1 MYIYIYICIY
11 ICVCK
16 RTCYTILF
24 GTLPTILYPSPSLV
38 APSHCSLAKRESI
51 LSQVQAI
58 HIRTHTHVHTHT
70 HVCTYICICI
80 CIYIYIYGQDL
91 RAACQARV
99 DPLAGA
105 YIYIFIYIYIYIY
118 ICVCVY
124 IHMCVHTDLPHNPL
138 RYPAHY
144 TLPFSLPRLGLYKI
158 LFPFNFFFGESI
170 ILLSPSP
177 HLQSLHYCNTIAL
190 LMCNIR
196 PPPRT
201 PICIPYTI

>member
-1 MYIYIYICIY
+1 VCANGPATQFSSVPCPLYSTLLPPSSLPLTARSPSANRSSHRCKPYTYVHIHMYIHIHMCVHIYVYVYVYTYTYMAKIFALLVKRELILSQVHIYIYI
-11 ICVCK
+11 
-16 RTCYTILF
+16 
-24 GTLPTILYPSPSLV
+24 
-38 APSHCSLAKRESI
+38 
-51 LSQVQAI
+51 
-58 HIRTHTHVHTHT
+58 
-70 HVCTYICICI
+70 
-80 CIYIYIYGQDL
+80 
-91 RAACQARV
+91 
-99 DPLAGA
+99 

-124 IHMCVHTDLPHNPL
+124 IYMCVYTHLPHNPL